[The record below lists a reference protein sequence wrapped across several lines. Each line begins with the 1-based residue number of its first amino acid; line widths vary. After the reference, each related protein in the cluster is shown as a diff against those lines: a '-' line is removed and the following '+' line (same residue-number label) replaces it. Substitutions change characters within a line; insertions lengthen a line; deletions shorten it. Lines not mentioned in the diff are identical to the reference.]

1 MERNDIY
8 KILKEQGYPEFML
21 EKTYNKI
28 MNLQP
33 TVANAFDQWIN
44 HGIIPDLEIEGY
56 TYTHLVENMNMK
68 PIGAFLT
75 LDWLIREPERAK
87 LALSQG
93 VK

>member
-1 MERNDIY
+1 
-8 KILKEQGYPEFML
+8 ML

-33 TVANAFDQWIN
+33 TVANAFDQWLN
-44 HGIIPDLEIEGY
+44 HGVNPDLSIEGY
-56 TYTHLVENMNMK
+56 TFMHLVSKMNMQ

-75 LDWLIREPERAK
+75 LDWLMRDPDKAK
-87 LALSQG
+87 LALTQG